1 MSQKGPF
8 TTFVLLLSGLLLTS
22 FSTENHV
29 PKYQMKTIVID
40 AGHGG
45 HDVGCLG
52 SSSQEK
58 HIALAVSLRL
68 GAMIEKYFPDIRV
81 IYTRTTDVFIELH
94 ERAAIANRHKADL
107 FICIHCNSGP
117 SAAFGAETFVMGL
130 HKTESNLA
138 VAKRE
143 NSSILLEKDYK
154 AKYDGFDP
162 NSPEANIIFSLYQ
175 NTFMN
180 QSLHFASLLQE
191 QFTTNSGRFNRG
203 VKQAGFLV
211 LFRTAMPSVLIELG
225 FLTNKSDEKFLIS
238 EKGQESMANSIVKAF
253 RVYKSET
260 ERKAGGGSVSV
271 KEKQVPV
278 PQPDSGEPLASNDSA
293 LKIITEK
300 SIEDSNNQAIKD
312 SAQASPDPAKGPS
325 GESKV
330 FYTIQIAAIPNNKPI
345 DETSYNKLPDMK
357 KLIGSDGITRFYSGN
372 FANLD
377 ETRKTLM
384 ALKQKGFKDAF
395 ICAFS
400 GAKRISVIEAEELL
414 KRK

>member
-1 MSQKGPF
+1 
-8 TTFVLLLSGLLLTS
+8 
-22 FSTENHV
+22 
-29 PKYQMKTIVID
+29 MKTIVID

-58 HIALAVSLRL
+58 NIALAVSLKL
-68 GAMIEKYFPDIRV
+68 GALIERYFPDIRV
-81 IYTRTTDVFIELH
+81 VYTRETDVFIELH
-94 ERAAIANRHKADL
+94 ERAAIANRNKADL

-117 SAAFGAETFVMGL
+117 SAAFGAETYVMGL
-130 HKTESNLA
+130 HKTADNLA

-180 QSLHFASLLQE
+180 QSLNFASALQD
-191 QFTTNSGRFNRG
+191 QFSKQSGRFNRG
-203 VKQAGFLV
+203 VKQAGFMV

-238 EKGQESMANSIVKAF
+238 DKGQESMANSIVEAF
-253 RVYKSET
+253 RIYKSDT
-260 ERKAGGGSVSV
+260 ERKAGGQPVANNSKSVVEKPVGIPVVSNEAPVGDSV
-271 KEKQVPV
+271 VK
-278 PQPDSGEPLASNDSA
+278 DSGNTKPVQNEVQVMADTGSTVQE
-293 LKIITEK
+293 LK
-300 SIEDSNNQAIKD
+300 
-312 SAQASPDPAKGPS
+312 SPG
-325 GESKV
+325 SKV
-330 FYTIQIAAIPNNKPI
+330 FYTIQVAAIPNAKPADDSRFSKI
-345 DETSYNKLPDMK
+345 PD
-357 KLIGSDGITRFYSGN
+357 LFNIVGDDGISRYFSGN
-372 FANLD
+372 YSNLD
-377 ETRKTLM
+377 LTRKSLM
-384 ALKQKGFKDAF
+384 TMKQQGFKDAF

-400 GAKRISVIEAEELL
+400 GARRISIIEAEELL

>member
-1 MSQKGPF
+1 MSQKGPLTIF
-8 TTFVLLLSGLLLTS
+8 ILLLSSLLLTS
-22 FSTENHV
+22 FSTENRL
-29 PKYQMKTIVID
+29 PKYQIRTIVID

-58 HIALAVSLRL
+58 NIALAVSLKL
-68 GAMIEKYFPDIRV
+68 GKLIEHYFPDIRV
-81 IYTRTTDVFIELH
+81 IYTRETDVFIELH
-94 ERAAIANRHKADL
+94 ERAAIANRNRADL

-117 SAAFGAETFVMGL
+117 SAAFGTETFVMGL
-130 HKTESNLA
+130 HKTSDNLA

-191 QFTTNSGRFNRG
+191 QFAQNSGRFNRG
-203 VKQAGFLV
+203 VKQAGFMV

-225 FLTNKSDEKFLIS
+225 FLTNKSDEKFLIT
-238 EKGQESMANSIVKAF
+238 EKGQDGMANSIVKAF
-253 RVYKSET
+253 TAYKSET
-260 ERKAGGGSVSV
+260 ERKSVGKSGPTNKDKKGDSVSV
-271 KEKQVPV
+271 PAVQTIKTEDTVPV
-278 PQPDSGEPLASNDSA
+278 EVNNNSNSFG
-293 LKIITEK
+293 
-300 SIEDSNNQAIKD
+300 NQIVGDTSTFAGNPAKD
-312 SAQASPDPAKGPS
+312 ST

-330 FYTIQIAAIPNNKPI
+330 FYTIQVAAVPNAKAVN
-345 DETSYNKLPDMK
+345 ETSYNKLPDIK
-357 KLIGSDGITRFYSGN
+357 KLIGDDGVTRFYSGN
-372 FANLD
+372 FSGID
-377 ETRKTLM
+377 SCRRSLM
-384 ALKQKGFKDAF
+384 TLKQQGFKDAF

-400 GAKRISVIEAEELL
+400 GAKRISVAEAGELL

>member
-1 MSQKGPF
+1 MSQKGPL
-8 TTFVLLLSGLLLTS
+8 TTFILLLSSLLLTS
-22 FSTENHV
+22 FSTENRA

-58 HIALAVSLRL
+58 NIALAVSLKL
-68 GAMIEKYFPDIRV
+68 GQLIEKNFPDIKV
-81 IYTRTTDVFIELH
+81 VYTRETDVFIELH
-94 ERAAIANRHKADL
+94 ERAAIANRNRADL

-117 SAAFGAETFVMGL
+117 SAAFGSETYVMGL
-130 HKTESNLA
+130 HKTADNLS

-154 AKYDGFDP
+154 TKYDGFDP

-191 QFTTNSGRFNRG
+191 QFARNSGRFNRG
-203 VKQAGFLV
+203 VKQAGFMV

-225 FLTNKSDEKFLIS
+225 FLTNKADEKFLIS
-238 EKGQESMANSIVKAF
+238 EKGQDGMSNSILMAF
-253 RVYKSET
+253 REYKSET
-260 ERKAGGGSVSV
+260 ERRAGGGASV
-271 KEKQVPV
+271 KEKKT
-278 PQPDSGEPLASNDSA
+278 DSLATSEPPLVSADSA
-293 LKIITEK
+293 EK
-300 SIEDSNNQAIKD
+300 GQLPKTTDTINNQAVVD
-312 SAQASPDPAKGPS
+312 TSQPNPDPAKTAS

-330 FYTIQIAAIPNNKPI
+330 FYTIQVAAIPNTKVS
-345 DETSYNKLPDMK
+345 DESAYNKLPDIK
-357 KLIGSDGITRFYSGN
+357 KLIGDDGVTRYYSGN
-372 FANLD
+372 FNNLNYARSALL
-377 ETRKTLM
+377 T
-384 ALKQKGFKDAF
+384 LKQKGFKDAF

-400 GAKRISVIEAEELL
+400 GAKRISVAEAEELL

>member
-1 MSQKGPF
+1 M
-8 TTFVLLLSGLLLTS
+8 LTS
-22 FSTENHV
+22 FSTENRL
-29 PKYQMKTIVID
+29 PKYQIRTIVID

-58 HIALAVSLRL
+58 NIALSVSLKL
-68 GAMIEKYFPDIRV
+68 GKLIEHYFPDIRV
-81 IYTRTTDVFIELH
+81 IYTRETDIFIELH
-94 ERAAIANRHKADL
+94 ERAAIANRNRADL

-117 SAAFGAETFVMGL
+117 SAAFGTETFVMGL
-130 HKTESNLA
+130 HKTSDNLA

-191 QFTTNSGRFNRG
+191 QFSQNSGRFNRG
-203 VKQAGFLV
+203 VKQAGFMV

-238 EKGQESMANSIVKAF
+238 EKGQDGMANSIVKAF
-253 RVYKSET
+253 TVYKSET
-260 ERKAGGGSVSV
+260 ERKAGGSTGSGIKDKKTDSVSV
-271 KEKQVPV
+271 PAVQNSKTEDTIAAAALINNV
-278 PQPDSGEPLASNDSA
+278 DSSGNQ
-293 LKIITEK
+293 IVG
-300 SIEDSNNQAIKD
+300 DSNTLAGNPAKD
-312 SAQASPDPAKGPS
+312 SS
-325 GESKV
+325 GASKV
-330 FYTIQIAAIPNNKPI
+330 FYTIQVAAIPNVKALN
-345 DETSYNKLPDMK
+345 ETAYNKLPDIK
-357 KLIGSDGITRFYSGN
+357 KLIGDDGITRFYSGT
-372 FANLD
+372 FMGID
-377 ETRKTLM
+377 SCRRSLM
-384 ALKQKGFKDAF
+384 TLKQQGFKDAF

-400 GAKRISVIEAEELL
+400 GAKRISVAEAGELL

>member
-1 MSQKGPF
+1 
-8 TTFVLLLSGLLLTS
+8 
-22 FSTENHV
+22 
-29 PKYQMKTIVID
+29 MKTIVID

-68 GAMIEKYFPDIRV
+68 GEMIEKYFPDIKV

-94 ERAAIANRHKADL
+94 ERAAIANQHKADL

-191 QFTTNSGRFNRG
+191 QFTSNSGRFNRG

-238 EKGQESMANSIVKAF
+238 DKGQESMANSIVKAF

-260 ERKAGGGSVSV
+260 ERKAGGGSASV
-271 KEKQVPV
+271 KEKKTDTLPV
-278 PQPDSGEPLASNDSA
+278 PDIGEPMTSNDST
-293 LKIITEK
+293 LKIITDK
-300 SIEDSNNQAIKD
+300 SVEAANNQSVKD
-312 SAQASPDPAKGPS
+312 SAQAAPNPAKTPS

-345 DETSYNKLPDMK
+345 DETAYNKLPDMK

-372 FANLD
+372 YASLD

-384 ALKQKGFKDAF
+384 TLKQKGFKDAF